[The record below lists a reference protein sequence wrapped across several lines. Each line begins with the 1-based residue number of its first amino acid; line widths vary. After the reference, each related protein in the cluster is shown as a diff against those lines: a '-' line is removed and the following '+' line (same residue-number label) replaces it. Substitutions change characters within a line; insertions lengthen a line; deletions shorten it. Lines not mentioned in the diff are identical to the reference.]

1 MPARKR
7 AATGPTRA
15 GKTLTHLDERGAAR
29 MVDVGAKP
37 VTERRATARGM
48 VLLSSA
54 TLALVRDGRTPKGDV
69 LASARL
75 AGIMA
80 AKRTSELI
88 PLAHP
93 LPITHASVELVVE
106 ARGIAIE
113 ATVAT
118 TAQTGV
124 EMEALTAVAVAALT
138 LYDMLKAVERGARIT
153 DVRLVAKSGG
163 RSGEYRAP

>member
-1 MPARKR
+1 VPARKR
-7 AATGPTRA
+7 AAARVGAR
-15 GKTLTHLDERGAAR
+15 KTLTHIDARGAAR
-29 MVDVGAKP
+29 MVDVGAKA

-48 VLLSSA
+48 LLLSTK
-54 TLALVRDGRTPKGDV
+54 TLALVRDGGTPKGDV

-93 LPITHASVELVVE
+93 LPISHASVDLVIE
-106 ARGIAIE
+106 AKGIRVE